1 MKERDVFTHNSG
13 QAYTEYILIVV
24 LVMVPI
30 YWIFNTFI
38 RSVDFYFT
46 LVSFFVQLPFP

>member
-1 MKERDVFTHNSG
+1 MNEFDVFTENGG

-38 RSVDFYFT
+38 SSVDFYFK
-46 LVSFFVQLPFP
+46 LLSFFVQLPFP